1 MSRVSPW
8 PVYMYTAHSLDAL
21 RLCAISIYFWHWH
34 WHCVCLCFEH
44 TSEPCKTDE
53 LIEVQF
59 GTDSCGSRNHVL
71 GTMSP
76 PGDYNW
82 TIRARQRGGLR
93 QITLD
98 TCCHSLAD
106 LFHPT
111 DRASTCVPDE
121 IHGSDWLREAEFAGL
136 RRENVF
142 GVAKRDLAGL
152 ADQSSVV
159 QFTTGHFLHQTT
171 QLLSVYGSSKNSN
184 EPVYHSPILFT
195 ITNLSWNM
203 QARSGIP
210 ASHLN
215 GQNTWSSS
223 ATSLSNTPWVKKTRH
238 QTLAHNFTKY

>member
-93 QITLD
+93 QITLE
-98 TCCHSLAD
+98 S
-106 LFHPT
+106 
-111 DRASTCVPDE
+111 
-121 IHGSDWLREAEFAGL
+121 
-136 RRENVF
+136 
-142 GVAKRDLAGL
+142 
-152 ADQSSVV
+152 
-159 QFTTGHFLHQTT
+159 GH
-171 QLLSVYGSSKNSN
+171 LLSQFSRPFSSNGSSK
-184 EPVYHSPILFT
+184 HLRTRWDTWFW
-195 ITNLSWNM
+195 LA
-203 QARSGIP
+203 ARSRVCGP
-210 ASHLN
+210 ETWERVRRSE
-215 GQNTWSSS
+215 TWSRW
-223 ATSLSNTPWVKKTRH
+223 ACRPEQRTAVHDRSLSTPNNTASKRLWFFKKLKRAGVPQSDLVYYYESVMEYASPVWHSSLTFERSKH
-238 QTLAHNFTKY
+238 LK